1 MSSIYGSAAGANVI
15 YGKNNTGVAFS
26 VAGAVT
32 PFDDTDLKCYWRFN
46 EESGDIINQSQ
57 SDADLGSG
65 ADLQVTGG
73 TYQTGSPPVGNSL
86 EFDGVDDLAI
96 AGTSV
101 SQWNFMHSTT
111 AKWTMAF
118 WFKAS
123 SVANVMTFFT
133 TAQTSLA
140 RGFTL
145 RTNGS
150 AAKIYLLAY
159 NGTAQYLA
167 AFSSADYVPGTDNW
181 HFYVITHDQTLANTN
196 TVMRRDNANEETMN
210 KLAVTPVNGDSTN
223 PLYVGRRAENA
234 EGFLDGYLSEVSIW
248 SKIMSDED
256 QTLLWNDSSGRAIY

>member
-1 MSSIYGSAAGANVI
+1 MKIHGTAKGAALST
-15 YGKNNTGVAFS
+15 KDFGVAFGG
-26 VAGAVT
+26 AAVT
-32 PFDDTDLKCYWRFN
+32 PSFNDAELKCYWRFN
-46 EESGDIINQSQ
+46 EESGDILNQSQ

-65 ADLQVTGG
+65 ADLQVTDG

-86 EFDGVDDLAI
+86 EFNGSSTLAI

-101 SQWNFMHSTT
+101 SQWDFMNSTT
-111 AKWTMAF
+111 SKWTMAF
-118 WFKAS
+118 WFKATDLS
-123 SVANVMTFFT
+123 DVMTFFT
-133 TAQTSLA
+133 TAQTSLG

-167 AFSSADYVPGTDNW
+167 AFSTADYVPGTDNW
-181 HFYVITHDQTLANTN
+181 HFYVITHDQTLPNTN

-210 KLAVTPVNGDSTN
+210 KSAVTPVDGDSTN

-248 SKIMSDED
+248 DKVMSDDD
-256 QTLLWNDSSGRAIY
+256 QTSLYNDGNGLAIY